1 MLMELKIDL
10 RRLSVAFLAVLVLGV
25 VLVTSPVAQE
35 QLWLVLPALAG
46 LAGVGAG
53 AGAGAGGRR

>member
-46 LAGVGAG
+46 LAGLGAG
-53 AGAGAGGRR
+53 TGTGGRR

>member
-46 LAGVGAG
+46 LAGLGAG
-53 AGAGAGGRR
+53 TGAGAGGRR